1 MRTIFALALLALASS
16 ALLAQAPSSATSD
29 PSADAVVPVTPG
41 QSVVALTGPWRF
53 HIGDSPTDA
62 KTGQPQWAEP
72 GFDDSNW
79 EKVDLTPKTMA
90 IDPTS
95 GWTGYVPGWTAR
107 GHHGYWGY
115 AWYRIR
121 VREQEFPGEEPEKLA
136 LWDVDDA
143 YQFFADGRLIGAF
156 GKFRRGR
163 PPVTY
168 WNEPEMFDLPE
179 PRGSGSPGIV
189 PVTHVLAFRIW
200 CEPNTSNQ
208 NPDGGGFHV
217 APMIGNASAVGAH
230 YQRAWLEI
238 IKSYVTTAARALI
251 FLVLAIA
258 AGSLVFF
265 DTSDRVYMW
274 LAGVFLLTA
283 ANAASFCLFGWTLV
297 ANQMA
302 IYLTTDALLRPLI
315 LGGWVMT
322 WWLWFRLRRPPWV
335 PKAVAV
341 LTLLYGLSSALG
353 DDLFYTLIPHA
364 VSAAFRLAAVGIGL
378 SFLGLLILAV
388 VQGIRQQ
395 GREGWLALPAVV
407 LVGIAQFQVDLL
419 VLHIPTVWYPF
430 GVGVDLGDLANAVLA
445 AVIFVLL
452 LRRLQRSLRRQRL
465 IALDLKQAQEVQQI
479 ILPEAR
485 TTLPGLVIESEYRPA
500 REVGGDFFQIL
511 PHPADGSVLI
521 VVGDVTGKGLRAGML
536 VALIVGAIRTESAH
550 TSDPIQI
557 LNALNARL
565 CGREHAQ
572 ATCLVL
578 GIESSGNAT
587 LANAGHLPPYLNG
600 HPLDMAGALPLGM
613 IDGAEFSVM
622 RFQLSQ
628 GDRLTFVSDGVV
640 EAANKDRELYGFERT
655 AALATRPAAE
665 IAEAAQ
671 SWGQEDDIT
680 VLTVTRQAGN
690 WESPA
695 RVAIPATES
704 A

>member
-1 MRTIFALALLALASS
+1 MKKRVLLVP
-16 ALLAQAPSSATSD
+16 LLIVCACSGLRAQETPPNA
-29 PSADAVVPVTPG
+29 VPVTLG
-41 QSVVALTGPWRF
+41 QSVVALNGPWKF
-53 HIGDSPTDA
+53 TVGDSPTDP

-72 GFDDSNW
+72 DFDDSKW
-79 EKVDLTPKTMA
+79 ETVDLTPPKMS

-107 GHHGYWGY
+107 GHRGYWGY
-115 AWYRIR
+115 AWYRIQ
-121 VREQEFPGEEPEKLA
+121 VREQESPGEEPEKLA

-143 YQFFADGRLIGAF
+143 YQFFADGRLMGAF

-238 IKSYVTTAARALI
+238 IKSYVTTAGRALI

-265 DTSDRVYMW
+265 DTSDRVYVW

-322 WWLWFRLRRPPWV
+322 WWFWFRLRRPPWV

-341 LTLLYGLSSALG
+341 LTLLYGLSSAVG

-364 VSAAFRLAAVGIGL
+364 VSAAFRLAAVGMGL

-419 VLHIPTVWYPF
+419 VLRIPTVWYPF

-465 IALDLKQAQEVQQI
+465 IALDLKQAQEVQRV
-479 ILPEAR
+479 L
-485 TTLPGLVIESEYRPA
+485 LPGEPPQIAGLSIESEYRPA

-521 VVGDVTGKGLRAGML
+521 VVGDVTGKGLQAGML
-536 VALIVGAIRTESAH
+536 VALIVGALRTESVH
-550 TSDPIQI
+550 TSDPVEI
-557 LNALNARL
+557 LQSLNTRL

-572 ATCLVL
+572 ATCLAL
-578 GIESSGNAT
+578 RIESDGNAT
-587 LANAGHLPPYLNG
+587 LANAGHLPLYLNG
-600 HPLDMAGALPLGM
+600 HPLDMEGALPLGM
-613 IDGAEFSVM
+613 IDGAEFSVL
-622 RFQLSQ
+622 RFSLSPT
-628 GDRLTFVSDGVV
+628 DRLVMISDGVI
-640 EAANKDRELYGFERT
+640 EARDAKGELFGFERT
-655 AALATRPAAE
+655 RQISTQSAQS
-665 IAEAAQ
+665 IADAAQ
-671 SWGQEDDIT
+671 NFGQEDDIT
-680 VLTVTRQAGN
+680 VLTIARMA
-690 WESPA
+690 PA
-695 RVAIPATES
+695 IV
-704 A
+704 